1 MLKLDLIHTVALAG
15 LFLFIGHGIRRLIP
29 LLARYNVPA
38 PVLGGLLAAIIIL
51 LARQQG
57 VELVQFDATLQ
68 SPLMTAFFTSIGF
81 GASLSL
87 LRIGGPQVIV
97 FLLISTVV
105 ATAQNLLGG
114 LLAVGLGIHPLFGV
128 LAGSVTL
135 TGGPATGLA
144 FAPLFEQAGVPA
156 AASVAV
162 AAAMVGIISGGL
174 IGGPLGTYIIE
185 RYRLRTARVKTMHLD
200 LPAAANIVEDQMP
213 EQPVSIPEGED
224 EESYIILKNLVALM
238 FAMWVGSWVGAWFA
252 SVGITLPAYIGAML
266 VASVFRNFD
275 DVTKL
280 IGLSQRALDDIGSVA
295 LSLFITMAIM
305 TLRLWELTGLAL
317 PLLTLLASQVV
328 LVVAVS
334 VWMVYR
340 LMGRDY
346 DAAVMSSGFCGFMLG
361 ITANAM
367 ANMEALAEK
376 YGTAPRAFLVVPIVG
391 AFFIDFTNAL
401 IITLFL
407 NLWR

>member
-1 MLKLDLIHTVALAG
+1 
-15 LFLFIGHGIRRLIP
+15 
-29 LLARYNVPA
+29 
-38 PVLGGLLAAIIIL
+38 
-51 LARQQG
+51 
-57 VELVQFDATLQ
+57 
-68 SPLMTAFFTSIGF
+68 
-81 GASLSL
+81 
-87 LRIGGPQVIV
+87 
-97 FLLISTVV
+97 
-105 ATAQNLLGG
+105 
-114 LLAVGLGIHPLFGV
+114 
-128 LAGSVTL
+128 
-135 TGGPATGLA
+135 
-144 FAPLFEQAGVPA
+144 
-156 AASVAV
+156 
-162 AAAMVGIISGGL
+162 L

-238 FAMWVGSWVGAWFA
+238 LAMWVGSWVGAWFA